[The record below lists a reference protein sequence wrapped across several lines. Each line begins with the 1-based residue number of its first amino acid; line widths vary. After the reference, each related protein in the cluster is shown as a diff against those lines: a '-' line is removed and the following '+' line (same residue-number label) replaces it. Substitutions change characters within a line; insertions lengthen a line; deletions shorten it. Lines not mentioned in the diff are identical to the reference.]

1 VVTETAAVEDRE
13 GEWSFRGTRKE
24 QTFSWLDGADTGIL
38 WRGESATA
46 YSPLPPSTVG
56 KSFLE
61 RLGAVA
67 TAPSSTS
74 SAARSSSPVSVYVG
88 RPPIVLMRQQS
99 VDATIQQ
106 LHEVLRHRSHLRT
119 EEERQRRKRLSAFA
133 AHLDRLWES
142 QWRHVQ
148 LHELPYDAKLQGKGV
163 FEREPRLLE
172 HLGALLKKH
181 FEQLFDTYLYYAKVE
196 AEESAV
202 EMYRLKDSSWRMLL
216 RDAGVIGEARDQ
228 ILTTTAGQI
237 FTFVNQRREKLAS
250 AGGATPPPQVAA
262 AFADGWWTTSRTA
275 DGAPDS
281 AITAAVLHSTTE
293 AAKPGFDAVATR
305 GHYMGGSPF
314 GFTLSEFLEGLVF
327 SALQCYPPPPAGAG
341 CFPTFSFS
349 QQVNAVA
356 WGGTEGAGGDEAAT
370 AAQTAA
376 HVLTAVGKLL
386 HERVLVKAKHAD
398 VLAFRRQFVSSI
410 TLNEALHAVRSML
423 EPVFRKYDGSQA
435 GTLSLKRFLDMCQ
448 DAQLIGTQLSRYQ
461 VKMAFVN
468 SLPFS
473 ADASDVRKPLLAKG
487 AEFEE
492 AFMRIV
498 HVYST
503 PALMGSELLTP
514 MGQISEGSPQK
525 SFSAPQFAASVSALM
540 KQSVS
545 AAIADASPADAEM
558 EAAIIKKLPIVL
570 GKLLATLSLNNDPY
584 VA

>member
-1 VVTETAAVEDRE
+1 
-13 GEWSFRGTRKE
+13 
-24 QTFSWLDGADTGIL
+24 
-38 WRGESATA
+38 
-46 YSPLPPSTVG
+46 
-56 KSFLE
+56 
-61 RLGAVA
+61 
-67 TAPSSTS
+67 
-74 SAARSSSPVSVYVG
+74 
-88 RPPIVLMRQQS
+88 
-99 VDATIQQ
+99 
-106 LHEVLRHRSHLRT
+106 
-119 EEERQRRKRLSAFA
+119 
-133 AHLDRLWES
+133 
-142 QWRHVQ
+142 
-148 LHELPYDAKLQGKGV
+148 
-163 FEREPRLLE
+163 
-172 HLGALLKKH
+172 
-181 FEQLFDTYLYYAKVE
+181 
-196 AEESAV
+196 
-202 EMYRLKDSSWRMLL
+202 
-216 RDAGVIGEARDQ
+216 
-228 ILTTTAGQI
+228 
-237 FTFVNQRREKLAS
+237 
-250 AGGATPPPQVAA
+250 
-262 AFADGWWTTSRTA
+262 
-275 DGAPDS
+275 
-281 AITAAVLHSTTE
+281 
-293 AAKPGFDAVATR
+293 
-305 GHYMGGSPF
+305 
-314 GFTLSEFLEGLVF
+314 
-327 SALQCYPPPPAGAG
+327 
-341 CFPTFSFS
+341 
-349 QQVNAVA
+349 VNAVA